1 MIYQGTLEELETR
14 ITDDGYKEYRIP
26 GNELCL
32 FRYHIDTLNGFKM
45 TDEEKELGLKL
56 CLEARLKGSVWF
68 GDILYHDPMTE
79 TLSV

>member
-1 MIYQGTLEELETR
+1 
-14 ITDDGYKEYRIP
+14 
-26 GNELCL
+26 
-32 FRYHIDTLNGFKM
+32 M